1 MEISWLGHSCF
12 RLKGKGVTIITDPYD
27 NSLGIPLAQLTG
39 DIVTV
44 SHKAPHHSNAEAVK
58 GARKVLSGPGEY
70 EISGVFITGVRTF
83 QDDQKGAFKGK
94 NTTYVFEIEDLRICH
109 LGQLGHVPT
118 DDQEAA
124 MGNIDVLLI
133 PVGGKSTIDAKLA
146 AETIRQIEPRIAIPM
161 HYKIPGIKA
170 DLDPIEPFL
179 KELGLTAQ
187 APVPKLAITATSLP
201 PQLQIVALELIK

>member
-1 MEISWLGHSCF
+1 MEISWFGHSCF
-12 RLKGKGVTIITDPYD
+12 RLKGKGVTIITDPFD
-27 NSLGIPLAQLTG
+27 GSLGITLNQPG

-44 SHKAPHHSNAEAVK
+44 SHKSPHHSYAEAVK

-83 QDDQKGAFKGK
+83 QDDQKGAAKGK
-94 NTTYVFEIEDLRICH
+94 NTSYLIEMEDLRICH
-109 LGQLGHVPT
+109 LGQIGHVPT

-124 MGNIDVLLI
+124 LGNIDILLV
-133 PVGGKSTIDAKLA
+133 PVGGKTTIDAKLA

-161 HYKIPGIKA
+161 HYKVPQIKA
-170 DLDPIEPFL
+170 DLDPVEPFL

-187 APVPKLAITATSLP
+187 PPVPKLIVTSTSLP
-201 PQLQIVALELIK
+201 PQLQVVVLDLSK

>member
-27 NSLGIPLAQLTG
+27 GSLGIALNQLTG
-39 DIVTV
+39 DIVTI

-70 EISGVFITGVRTF
+70 EISGVFINGIRTF
-83 QDDQKGAFKGK
+83 QDDQKGAAKGK
-94 NTTYVFEIEDLRICH
+94 NTSYVLEMEDLRICH
-109 LGQLGHVPT
+109 LGQIGHVPT

-124 MGNIDVLLI
+124 FGNIDILLV
-133 PVGGKSTIDAKLA
+133 PVGGKNTIDAKLA

-161 HYKIPGIKA
+161 HYKIPQIKA
-170 DLDPIEPFL
+170 DLDSVEPFL

-187 APVPKLAITATSLP
+187 APISKLIITSTSLP
-201 PQLQIVALELIK
+201 PQLQVVALELSK

>member
-1 MEISWLGHSCF
+1 MEITWLGHSCF
-12 RLKGKGVTIITDPYD
+12 RLKGKGVTIITDPFD
-27 NSLGIPLAQLTG
+27 GSLGITLSPLTG

-44 SHKAPHHSNAEAVK
+44 SHKAPHHSNSEAVK

-70 EISGVFITGVRTF
+70 EISGVFINGVRTF
-83 QDDQKGAFKGK
+83 QDDQKGTFKGK
-94 NTTYVFEIEDLRICH
+94 NTTYVIEIEDLRICH
-109 LGQLGHVPT
+109 LGQIGHVPT

-124 MGNIDVLLI
+124 MGNIDVLLV

-161 HYKIPGIKA
+161 HYKMPGIKA
-170 DLDPIEPFL
+170 DLDPLEPFL

-187 APVPKLAITATSLP
+187 TPVSKLAVTSTSLP
-201 PQLQIVALELIK
+201 PQLQVVTLELGK

>member
-27 NSLGIPLAQLTG
+27 GSLGITLTQLSG

-44 SHKAPHHSNAEAVK
+44 SHKAPHHSYAEAVK
-58 GARKVLSGPGEY
+58 GHRKVLSGPGEY
-70 EISGVFITGVRTF
+70 EISGVFINGIRTF
-83 QDDQKGAFKGK
+83 QDDQKGVARGK
-94 NTTYVFEIEDLRICH
+94 NTSYVLEIEDLRICH
-109 LGQLGHVPT
+109 LGQIGHVPT

-124 MGNIDVLLI
+124 FGNIDILLV
-133 PVGGKSTIDAKLA
+133 PVGGKTTIDAKLA

-161 HYKIPGIKA
+161 HYKVPQVKA
-170 DLDPIEPFL
+170 DLDPIDPFL

-187 APVPKLAITATSLP
+187 APVPKLIVTSTSLP
-201 PQLQIVALELIK
+201 PQLQVVMLELSK